1 MAANDTE
8 DRRTREKVFR
18 SVLDEGP
25 ITASALAK
33 GLDLTPAAI
42 RRHMDALES
51 EGLIEVRELAGKQ
64 AGRGRPARHYVVTSR
79 GHGSVTHSYDQLAVD
94 ILRFMK
100 DRVGPEAVEE
110 FTEDLVAKLRDSLGG
125 ELDRRG
131 GTTVAS
137 RSRGLAAALTKE
149 GYAAS
154 ATPVA
159 AGTPLEAMQLC
170 QGHCPI
176 QAVASEF
183 PEICEAELAMFSD
196 YLGVDV
202 RRLSS
207 LAHGDHVC
215 TTHIPTSEL
224 TRPLIHSNDR
234 PQGGSR

>member
-1 MAANDTE
+1 MATNDTE
-8 DRRTREKVFR
+8 ERRTREKVFR
-18 SVLDEGP
+18 SVLDDGP

-33 GLDLTPAAI
+33 SLDLTSAAI
-42 RRHMDALES
+42 RRHLDALEG
-51 EGLIEVRELAGKQ
+51 EDLIEVREFAGKQ
-64 AGRGRPARHYVVTSR
+64 AGRGRPARHYVVTTR
-79 GHGSVTHSYDQLAVD
+79 GHGSVSHSYDELAVN
-94 ILRFMK
+94 ILQFMK
-100 DRVGPEAVEE
+100 EKVGAEAVDA
-110 FTEDLVAKLRDSLGG
+110 FTEDLVAKLRDRLGG
-125 ELDRRG
+125 ELDKRG

-137 RSRGLAAALTKE
+137 RSRALAAALTQE

-159 AGTPLEAMQLC
+159 AGTPHEAMQLC

-176 QAVASEF
+176 QSVAAEF
-183 PEICEAELAMFSD
+183 PEICEAELAMFSQ

>member
-1 MAANDTE
+1 MAAHDTE
-8 DRRTREKVFR
+8 DRRTRQKVFS

-25 ITASALAK
+25 ITASSLAK
-33 GLDLTPAAI
+33 ALDLTPAAI
-42 RRHMDALES
+42 RRHLDALES
-51 EGLIEVRELAGKQ
+51 EDLIEVREFAGKQ
-64 AGRGRPARHYVVTSR
+64 SGRGRPARHYVVTSR
-79 GHGSVTHSYDQLAVD
+79 GHGSVSHSYDELAVN
-94 ILRFMK
+94 ILKFMQ
-100 DRVGPEAVEE
+100 DRDGGEAVEE
-110 FTEDLVAKLRDSLGG
+110 YTEDFVARLRDRLGG

-137 RSRGLAAALTKE
+137 RSRALAAALTRE

-183 PEICEAELAMFSD
+183 PEICEAELEMFSD

>member
-1 MAANDTE
+1 MATNDTE
-8 DRRTREKVFR
+8 DSRTRQKVFR
-18 SVLDEGP
+18 SVLDDGP

-42 RRHMDALES
+42 RRHLDALES

-79 GHGSVTHSYDQLAVD
+79 GHGELSHSYDRLAVD
-94 ILRFMK
+94 ILRFMQRK
-100 DRVGPEAVEE
+100 VGADAIDD
-110 FTEDLVAKLRDSLGG
+110 FSEDLVAKLRDRLGP

-137 RSRGLAAALTKE
+137 RSRALAAALTRE

-176 QAVASEF
+176 QAVAAEF
-183 PEICEAELAMFSD
+183 PEICEAELAMFSE

>member
-1 MAANDTE
+1 MATRDTDE
-8 DRRTREKVFR
+8 SRTREKVFR
-18 SVLDEGP
+18 SVLDDGP
-25 ITASALAK
+25 ITASELAK
-33 GLDLTPAAI
+33 VLDLTPAAI
-42 RRHMDALES
+42 RRHLDALETD
-51 EGLIEVRELAGKQ
+51 GLIEVRDLAGKQ
-64 AGRGRPARHYVVTSR
+64 SGRGRPARHYVVTSQ
-79 GHGSVTHSYDQLAVD
+79 GHGSVSHSYDQLAVE
-94 ILRFMK
+94 ILTFMK
-100 DRVGPEAVEE
+100 DRVGDDAVEA
-110 FTEDLVAKLRDSLGG
+110 FTDDLIGRLHDRLTP
-125 ELDRRG
+125 ELERRG

-137 RSRGLAAALTKE
+137 RSRALAAALTRE

-176 QAVASEF
+176 QSVAEKF

-207 LAHGDHVC
+207 LAQGDHVC

-234 PQGGSR
+234 PQGGLR

>member
-1 MAANDTE
+1 MAVNE
-8 DRRTREKVFR
+8 SEENRTRQKVFR

-33 GLDLTPAAI
+33 GLGLTPAAI
-42 RRHMDALES
+42 RRHLDALEG
-51 EGLIEVRELAGKQ
+51 EDLIEVRELAGKQ

-94 ILRFMK
+94 ILRFMR
-100 DRVGPEAVEE
+100 DRVGADAVED
-110 FTEDLVAKLRDSLGG
+110 FTEDLVAKLRDRLGG

-137 RSRGLAAALTKE
+137 RSRALASALTKE

-176 QAVASEF
+176 QAVATEF
-183 PEICEAELAMFSD
+183 PEICEAELSMFSD

>member
-1 MAANDTE
+1 MATNDTE
-8 DRRTREKVFR
+8 DSRTRQKVFR
-18 SVLDEGP
+18 SVLDDGP

-42 RRHMDALES
+42 RRHLDALES
-51 EGLIEVRELAGKQ
+51 EDLVEVRELAGKQ
-64 AGRGRPARHYVVTSR
+64 AGRGRPARHYVVTPR
-79 GHGSVTHSYDQLAVD
+79 GHGELSRSYDRLALD
-94 ILRFMK
+94 ILRFMQRK
-100 DRVGPEAVEE
+100 VGADAIDD
-110 FTEDLVAKLRDSLGG
+110 FSEDLVAKLRDRLGP

-137 RSRGLAAALTKE
+137 RSRALAAALTRE

-176 QAVASEF
+176 QAVAAEF
-183 PEICEAELAMFSD
+183 PEICEAELAMFSE

>member
-1 MAANDTE
+1 MTANDA
-8 DRRTREKVFR
+8 DDSRTRQKVFR
-18 SVLDEGP
+18 SVLDDGP

-33 GLDLTPAAI
+33 GLELTPAAI
-42 RRHMDALES
+42 RRHLDALEGQ
-51 EGLIEVRELAGKQ
+51 GLIEVRGLAGKQ

-79 GHGSVTHSYDQLAVD
+79 GHDELSRSYDEFAVN
-94 ILRFMK
+94 ILRFFQ
-100 DRVGPEAVEE
+100 DRMGEDAVVD
-110 FTEDLVAKLRDSLGG
+110 FSDDFVAKLRDRLRG
-125 ELDRRG
+125 ELEKRG
-131 GTTVAS
+131 GTSVAS
-137 RSRGLAAALTKE
+137 RSRALASALTRE

-159 AGTPLEAMQLC
+159 AGTSLEAMQLC

-176 QAVASEF
+176 QSVAAEF
-183 PEICEAELAMFSD
+183 PEICEAELAMFSE

-224 TRPLIHSNDR
+224 TRPLIHSIDR

>member
-8 DRRTREKVFR
+8 DRRTRQKVFQ

-25 ITASALAK
+25 ITASSLAK
-33 GLDLTPAAI
+33 ALDLTPAAI
-42 RRHMDALES
+42 RRHLDALET

-64 AGRGRPARHYVVTSR
+64 AGRGRPARHYVVTAA
-79 GHGSVTHSYDQLAVD
+79 GHDSVSHSYDELAVN
-94 ILRFMK
+94 ILRYME
-100 DRVGPEAVEE
+100 DRHGKSAVEG
-110 FTEDLVAKLRDSLGG
+110 FTEDLVARLRDRLGP
-125 ELDRRG
+125 ELDKRG

-137 RSRGLAAALTKE
+137 RSRALATALTRE

-176 QAVASEF
+176 QAVAAEF

-196 YLGVDV
+196 YLRVDV

-207 LAHGDHVC
+207 LAQGDHVC